1 MKTIKQHLIERR
13 LNPDEHYCYISEA
26 DRCAT
31 FLLWNLSGQLVGY
44 QRYNPDKDKKKA
56 NEEEESR
63 YYSFVGD
70 ETTVSNDAPKRGKK
84 RIAIWG
90 VHTLSLSRI
99 VFLSEGIFN
108 AVIPYNLGFSSLG
121 LLTSN
126 PVHVKNFLTM
136 LNRPKIAV
144 CDGDVAGVK
153 LMKFADYGVVLS
165 KGQDLSSLDP
175 AVAKEVI
182 LQSVQTL
189 EDDECRLSIRK

>member
-1 MKTIKQHLIERR
+1 MKTIKQHIIERNT
-13 LNPDEHYCYISEA
+13 NPDEHYCHLSEE

-70 ETTVSNDAPKRGKK
+70 ETTVSDGAPKRGKK

-108 AVIPYNLGFSSLG
+108 AVIPYNMGFSSLG

-126 PVHVKNFLTM
+126 PLHVKNFLTM
-136 LNRPKIAV
+136 LNRPKIAI
-144 CDGDVAGVK
+144 CDGDSAGVK
-153 LMKFADYGVVLS
+153 LMKFADYGVVLPS
-165 KGQDLSSLDP
+165 GQDLSSLRYDD
-175 AVAKEVI
+175 AKEVV
-182 LQSVQTL
+182 LQSINAL
-189 EDDECRLSIRK
+189 EGGCRSSIRK